1 MKIKINEQLQGSDQK
16 YIRLITKLELKI
28 KELLEME
35 QELIVEI
42 NELKNKLAVKINDY
56 NKKIEEMSD
65 QIKYIQEFQKD
76 DQIDFLNENNK
87 EILNKRNLIAEKYM
101 KINKYLS
108 KFGDVNSQKKK
119 KLINDYLDK
128 VQTVI

>member
-87 EILNKRNLIAEKYM
+87 EILNKRNQIAEM
-101 KINKYLS
+101 I
-108 KFGDVNSQKKK
+108 
-119 KLINDYLDK
+119 I
-128 VQTVI
+128 